1 MGLVIF
7 FFFFNTWQYRG
18 KSRRVGRGRPT
29 SGFSSSLP
37 LQSPPV
43 AAAAYVWPLFLC
55 QGRGPA
61 HLKEQKQVD
70 VTPEEGP
77 CLTSVR

>member
-1 MGLVIF
+1 MASVFLLLVF
-7 FFFFNTWQYRG
+7 FFLHMAIQREEPRTC
-18 KSRRVGRGRPT
+18 
-29 SGFSSSLP
+29 GFSSSLP

-43 AAAAYVWPLFLC
+43 AAAAYVWPLFLF

-77 CLTSVR
+77 CLTSVG